1 MSSKFMTKLEQ
12 QLKEGRAEITA
23 KQYLSRLRLLN
34 DDLPFKNLTFL
45 KNKEQTETRINTK
58 SEGTRA
64 SYYTSIITTLGYYK
78 SYDSLKKYYM
88 KKLDEIRKSIN
99 EKVYNHEKTEKQQE
113 SMIPLSEIK
122 EVQNKLKGEVEE
134 LNKKKVIN
142 SSDYEKYIQYLLVS
156 LYVDIPPR
164 RNQDYAYMVVVKKAP
179 KELEADKNYYIMD
192 KGVFVFNKYKTSKLY
207 GQQVVD
213 VPVALKNTIAM
224 YLKRHPNMKK
234 FGTKINPEQPLL
246 INFDGSTVNQVN
258 GITRRLNKAFDGKIG
273 ATALRHIFLSD
284 TYGDQLK
291 ERLEVAKNMGH
302 SVNQSLNYQKL

>member
-1 MSSKFMTKLEQ
+1 MTKLEQ
-12 QLKEGRAEITA
+12 QLKDGRAEITA

-34 DDLPFKNLTFL
+34 DDLPFNNLTFL

-88 KKLDEIRKSIN
+88 KKLDEIRKTLN
-99 EKVYNHEKTEKQQE
+99 EKVYNHEKTDKQQE
-113 SMIPLSEIK
+113 SMIPIAEIK
-122 EVQNKLKGEVEE
+122 AVKEKLKEEVEE

-142 SSDYEKYIQYLLVS
+142 ANDYEKYIQYLLVS

-164 RNQDYAYMVVVKKAP
+164 RNQDYAYMVIVKKAP
-179 KELEADKNYYIMD
+179 KELDADKNYYIMD
-192 KGVFVFNKYKTSKLY
+192 KSQFVFNKYKTHKLY
-207 GQQVVD
+207 GQQIITVPD
-213 VPVALKNTIAM
+213 VLRNAINM

-234 FGTKINPEQPLL
+234 FGTKTNPEQPLL

-284 TYGDQLK
+284 TFGDQLK

-302 SVNQSLNYQKL
+302 SVNMSNDYIKIK